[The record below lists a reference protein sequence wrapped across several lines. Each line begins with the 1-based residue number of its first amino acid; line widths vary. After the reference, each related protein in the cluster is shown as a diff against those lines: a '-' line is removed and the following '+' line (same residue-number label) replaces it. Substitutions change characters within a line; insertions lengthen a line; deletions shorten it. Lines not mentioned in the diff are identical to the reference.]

1 LQGVPEGF
9 PATRPASGRKG
20 CAGSAVVLLDLA
32 SGTAEVTG
40 LGSQPKESPVASE
53 QSSSRRSFLR
63 ACLLTGAGL
72 IGSSGLLRGE
82 RLLAFQGPAGDPGDP
97 EVPNE
102 EVARILKG
110 LFGDRP
116 IRKGHI
122 SLDMPAVAEDGR
134 IVPLIIES
142 DLPMTPESYVKAVHL
157 IVDHN
162 PDPHLAAYYLTP
174 ALGSVAIQSR
184 IKMKRTTWV
193 RAILETSAGDVWA
206 AYAHVN
212 VSLNG
217 CG

>member
-1 LQGVPEGF
+1 M
-9 PATRPASGRKG
+9 A
-20 CAGSAVVLLDLA
+20 
-32 SGTAEVTG
+32 
-40 LGSQPKESPVASE
+40 
-53 QSSSRRSFLR
+53 SRRSFLR
-63 ACLLTGAGL
+63 NVALAGAGL
-72 IGSSGLLRGE
+72 AGSGALLRSE
-82 RLLAFQGPAGDPGDP
+82 RLLAATPFAMAPGDP

-102 EVARILKG
+102 AVARILKD

-116 IRKGHI
+116 IRKGNL

-134 IVPLIIES
+134 IVPVIIES
-142 DLPMTPESYVKAVHL
+142 HLPMTADNYVKSVHL

-162 PDPHLAAYYLTP
+162 PDPHLAAYHLTP
-174 ALGSVAIQSR
+174 AIGSVAIQTR

-193 RAILETSAGDVWA
+193 RAIVDTSGGDVWA

>member
-1 LQGVPEGF
+1 M
-9 PATRPASGRKG
+9 A
-20 CAGSAVVLLDLA
+20 
-32 SGTAEVTG
+32 
-40 LGSQPKESPVASE
+40 
-53 QSSSRRSFLR
+53 SRRSFLR
-63 ACLLTGAGL
+63 SCALAGAGL
-72 IGSSGLLRGE
+72 LGSGAVLPGE
-82 RLLAFQGPAGDPGDP
+82 RLLALPLRAPDPGDP

-102 EVARILKG
+102 QVAKILKD

-134 IVPLIIES
+134 IVPVIIES
-142 DLPMTPESYVKAVHL
+142 DLPMTAEQHVTAVHL
-157 IVDHN
+157 IVDYN
-162 PDPHLAAYYLTP
+162 PDPHLAAYHLTP
-174 ALGSVAIQSR
+174 AIGSVAIQSR

-193 RAILETSAGDVWA
+193 RAILETSSGAVWA